1 MKDLT
6 LLTERAVS
14 CLRDLFQGESSGH
27 DLHHTLRVYRTAMSI
42 AESEGGDRTVI
53 ALAALLHDAD
63 DQKLFHTENLANARA
78 FLQENGISP
87 ELEERICA
95 VIREI
100 SYRGTDS
107 VTPAT
112 PEGKIVQDADR
123 LDAVG
128 AIGIARAFAFGGSR
142 GRPIH
147 DPEEAPKLTMSAA
160 EYAANQGTSINHFYE
175 KLLKLKDLMN
185 TEYGRQLAAE
195 RHAFMEQ
202 FLTEFYAEWNG
213 ER

>member
-14 CLRDLFQGESSGH
+14 CLRELFRGESSGH

-78 FLQENGISP
+78 FLRDNQISP

-107 VTPAT
+107 VTPST
-112 PEGKIVQDADR
+112 LEGKIVQDADR
-123 LDAVG
+123 LDAIG

-142 GRPIH
+142 GRAIH
-147 DPEEAPKLTMSAA
+147 DPEEAPKLAMSAA

-185 TEYGRQLAAE
+185 TEGGRQLAAE
-195 RHAFMEQ
+195 RHAFMEC
-202 FLTEFYAEWNG
+202 FLTEFYAEWDG
-213 ER
+213 KQ